1 NRLGGMSPEEHRAQ
15 LRRALIASTVG
26 TTVEW
31 YDFLLYGTVTGLVFG
46 KLFFPGSEPW
56 IGGLRAFGV
65 FFIGFV
71 GRPIGAAIFG
81 HFGDRIGR
89 KATLITTLLL

>member
-1 NRLGGMSPEEHRAQ
+1 MACARPSTTGISAGHLLPARLAPQSN
-15 LRRALIASTVG
+15 G
-26 TTVEW
+26 TTF
-31 YDFLLYGTVTGLVFG
+31 YLGTVTGLVFG
-46 KLFFPGSEPW
+46 KLFFPGSEPL
-56 IGGLRAFGV
+56 IGVLQAFGV

-89 KATLITTLLL
+89 KATLIRRCC